1 MTGVT
6 VVTTTDPEIK
16 IPAGFTANSF
26 TSLSLEPPLVLVCLG
41 RDANLYEVFERASG
55 FAVNILSASQREI
68 SNNFAS
74 PIEDRF
80 AGLDQTLS
88 ALQNPII
95 AGATAWFDCQF
106 ERRFVAG
113 DHMVMIGAVQDFFG
127 SDRPSLGYA
136 RGSYF
141 NERLEK
147 QALDAVSSDNLI
159 RAGAV
164 VEYQGKL
171 LLQNGAGRW
180 TVPSST
186 PKNSAA
192 EAMTDLKQRLDG
204 LGVTGEI
211 GWLYAVEQESRHQ
224 CNSMYFHVLAAGVP
238 ESLPAGAE
246 LVPMQE
252 IDFTCFNPFESGI
265 LERYVREHER
275 GRFGIYFGTE
285 EVGNVAMR

>member
-16 IPAGFTANSF
+16 TPAGFTANSF

-74 PIEDRF
+74 SIEDRF
-80 AGLDQTLS
+80 VGLDQTLS

-164 VEYQGKL
+164 VEYQGRIRKFQFPL
-171 LLQNGAGRW
+171 INQCQC
-180 TVPSST
+180 VP
-186 PKNSAA
+186 
-192 EAMTDLKQRLDG
+192 RLPE
-204 LGVTGEI
+204 TGINESI
-211 GWLYAVEQESRHQ
+211 G
-224 CNSMYFHVLAAGVP
+224 
-238 ESLPAGAE
+238 
-246 LVPMQE
+246 
-252 IDFTCFNPFESGI
+252 
-265 LERYVREHER
+265 
-275 GRFGIYFGTE
+275 
-285 EVGNVAMR
+285 